1 MMLSKYL
8 LRQSQA
14 PLFVNYGKYSN
25 ESKRSIGRMAFAS
38 SASSGAAA
46 VNQLEKDYYTI
57 LGIPLT
63 ATPE

>member
-1 MMLSKYL
+1 MLSKYL

-46 VNQLEKDYYTI
+46 VNHLEKDYYTI
-57 LGIPLT
+57 LDIPLT